1 MAPRKPSQKLA
12 SVEME
17 WDHTRAKSDHLPT
30 QQLERIQGFKVKAL
44 ENAEA
49 DRLSH
54 PMHR

>member
-1 MAPRKPSQKLA
+1 
-12 SVEME
+12 ME